1 VTIRYKK
8 TGGPFRDRQLN
19 IIMNILTIQSELTLA
34 GILTMYLYYYYLPIL
49 SNKKTGDPFPDRQLL
64 TSPPKINYK
73 NNPIPIKN
81 NIPLIIITRGAI
93 CSSSIGFLFMCYSWG
108 NRVPF
113 GILLFT
119 PNAGRNPVIPFLFVV
134 YA

>member
-1 VTIRYKK
+1 
-8 TGGPFRDRQLN
+8 
-19 IIMNILTIQSELTLA
+19 MNNLTIQSELTLA
-34 GILTMYLYYYYLPIL
+34 GILTMYLYYYYLRSL
-49 SNKKTGDPFPDRQLL
+49 SNKKTGDLFPDRQLL

-93 CSSSIGFLFMCYSWG
+93 CSSSIGFLFMCCSWG

-119 PNAGRNPVIPFLFVV
+119 LFVGKIQQFLSNLVAPHCAHGSLVPLHFIREV
-134 YA
+134 YLD

>member
-1 VTIRYKK
+1 
-8 TGGPFRDRQLN
+8 
-19 IIMNILTIQSELTLA
+19 MNNLTIQSELTLA
-34 GILTMYLYYYYLPIL
+34 GILTMYLYYYYLRSL

-73 NNPIPIKN
+73 NNPIPIIN
-81 NIPLIIITRGAI
+81 NNPAIIIRGAI
-93 CSSSIGFLFMCYSWG
+93 CSSSIGFLFMCDSWG

-119 PNAGRNPVIPFLFVV
+119 LFVGKLEQFLSYLV
-134 YA
+134 APHSAAWRLIPLHIIREIYLDQ